1 MEPRGSGFVRS
12 ILSRG
17 AGFARE
23 SIWYAFHK
31 LTGSSYVAYYASRMD
46 SIVSRNP
53 AWGLSLDRSFQLD
66 YLRTHGLAPGMALL
80 DYGCGALAA
89 GILFIQYLDT
99 SRYFG
104 VDISSKALEE
114 GRRRLG
120 GQGLEHK
127 KPTLVHLKDL
137 SLAGLEG
144 RRFDVIWAQSVFTH
158 MPPDD
163 IRAAL
168 AQLRTLMDASSRFY
182 ATYGWSAQGP
192 VQKRYKDWYYN
203 LPYFNA
209 VAKEAGLAVEEMG
222 DWRHPADPEGLDRML
237 RFQLGA

>member
-1 MEPRGSGFVRS
+1 MGPGFVRS

-23 SIWYAFHK
+23 SIWYALHK
-31 LTGSSYVAYYASRMD
+31 LTGSSYVAYYARRMD

-53 AWGLSLDRSFQLD
+53 AWGLNLDRSYQVE
-66 YLRTHGLAPGMALL
+66 YLRAHGLARGMTML

-89 GILFIQYLDT
+89 GVLFIQYLEAA
-99 SRYFG
+99 RYFG

-114 GRRRLG
+114 GRRRLRM
-120 GQGLEHK
+120 QGLEHK
-127 KPTLVHLKDL
+127 NPTLVHVKDL
-137 SLAGLEG
+137 SLGELEG

-168 AQLRTLMDASSRFY
+168 AQLRLLMHANSRFY
-182 ATYGWSAQGP
+182 ATYAWSAQGP

-203 LPYFNA
+203 TSYFSHAAN
-209 VAKEAGLAVEEMG
+209 EAGLVVEEMA
-222 DWRHPADPEGLDRML
+222 DWRHPADPAGLDRML
-237 RFQLGA
+237 RFRVSG